1 MAFTPNRTEEYYK
14 LRKKIDT
21 ARELLDR
28 AERNAEK
35 GYYDVAW
42 DYLLDVSVETDTY
55 RTIYSKQ
62 SYCDSNDYIAKYRY
76 GEFLG

>member
-1 MAFTPNRTEEYYK
+1 MDEYCE
-14 LRKKIDT
+14 LRQKINE
-21 ARELLDR
+21 ARRLLDL
-28 AERNAEK
+28 AESNAEK
-35 GYYDVAW
+35 GYYDAAW

-62 SYCDSNDYIAKYRY
+62 SYCDSNDYIAKNGY

>member
-1 MAFTPNRTEEYYK
+1 MDEYCK
-14 LRKKIDT
+14 LRQKIDE
-21 ARELLDR
+21 ARRLLDL
-28 AERNAEK
+28 AESNAEK
-35 GYYDVAW
+35 GYYGAAW

-62 SYCDSNDYIAKYRY
+62 SYYDSNDNIAKYGY